1 MNKNLKIS
9 ILMRRLLIIM
19 LVSFAFTACQQSA
32 SDKVEEKLA
41 AVSDTKTAGVLIED
55 APKFKFEKEIFDFG
69 VIQEGESVQTSFKFK
84 NVGKTP
90 LIITD
95 ATATCGCTIPEYP
108 KTPIKPGE
116 EGTITVVFNSI
127 GKTGIQDKVVTI
139 KSNANP
145 EAESLHLVGEIKQ
158 KK

>member
-1 MNKNLKIS
+1 MK
-9 ILMRRLLIIM
+9 RLLVIV
-19 LVSFAFTACQQSA
+19 LVAFAFTACKQSA
-32 SDKVEEKLA
+32 TDKVEEKLA
-41 AVSDTKTAGVLIED
+41 TVSDTNAPGVLIED

-95 ATATCGCTIPEYP
+95 ATATCGCTVPEYP

-127 GKTGIQDKVVTI
+127 GKTGMQDKVVTI

>member
-1 MNKNLKIS
+1 MLKIS
-9 ILMRRLLIIM
+9 IIMKRLLVIV
-19 LVSFAFTACQQSA
+19 LVAFAFTACKQSA
-32 SDKVEEKLA
+32 TDKVEEKLA
-41 AVSDTKTAGVLIED
+41 TVSDTSTSGVLIED
-55 APKFKFEKEIFDFG
+55 AAKFKFEKEIFDFG

-95 ATATCGCTIPEYP
+95 ATATCGCTVPEYP

-127 GKTGIQDKVVTI
+127 GKTGMQDKVVTI

>member
-1 MNKNLKIS
+1 MK
-9 ILMRRLLIIM
+9 RLLVTL
-19 LVSFAFTACQQSA
+19 LVAFAFTACKQSA
-32 SDKVEEKLA
+32 TDKVEEKLA
-41 AVSDTKTAGVLIED
+41 TVSDTNTSGVLIED

-95 ATATCGCTIPEYP
+95 ATATCGCTVPEYP

-127 GKTGIQDKVVTI
+127 GKTGMQDKVVTI

>member
-1 MNKNLKIS
+1 MK
-9 ILMRRLLIIM
+9 RLLVIV
-19 LVSFAFTACQQSA
+19 LVAFAFTACKQSA
-32 SDKVEEKLA
+32 TDKVEEKLA
-41 AVSDTKTAGVLIED
+41 TVSDTNTSGVLIED
-55 APKFKFEKEIFDFG
+55 AAKFKFEKEIFDFG

-84 NVGKTP
+84 NVGKSP

-95 ATATCGCTIPEYP
+95 ATATCGCTVPEYP

-116 EGTITVVFNSI
+116 EGTITVVFNST
-127 GKTGIQDKVVTI
+127 GKTGMQDKVVTI

>member
-1 MNKNLKIS
+1 MK
-9 ILMRRLLIIM
+9 RLLVIV
-19 LVSFAFTACQQSA
+19 LVAFAFTACKQSA
-32 SDKVEEKLA
+32 TDKVEEKLA
-41 AVSDTKTAGVLIED
+41 TVSDTSTSGVLIED
-55 APKFKFEKEIFDFG
+55 AAKFKFEKEIFDFG

-95 ATATCGCTIPEYP
+95 ATATCGCTVPEYP

-127 GKTGIQDKVVTI
+127 GKTGMQDKVVTI

>member
-1 MNKNLKIS
+1 MK
-9 ILMRRLLIIM
+9 RLLVIV
-19 LVSFAFTACQQSA
+19 LVAFAFTACKQSA
-32 SDKVEEKLA
+32 TDKVEEKLA
-41 AVSDTKTAGVLIED
+41 TVSDTNTSGVLIED
-55 APKFKFEKEIFDFG
+55 AAKFKFEKEIFDFG

-95 ATATCGCTIPEYP
+95 ATATCGCTVPEYP

-127 GKTGIQDKVVTI
+127 GKTGMQDKVVTI